1 MDFDLLGR
9 NFDCLEKTCLGKTK
23 DGPDPQEKAAL
34 PEDGR
39 RLPDALPEV
48 KQAGWLR
55 RGAPGPADVVRRGMA
70 AWDRTARRRIVV
82 MFRVEHIVM
91 TGMS

>member
-9 NFDCLEKTCLGKTK
+9 DFDCLEKTCLGKTK
-23 DGPDPQEKAAL
+23 DGPDPQEEEAP

-55 RGAPGPADVVRRGMA
+55 RDLGWLPGIEPRA
-70 AWDRTARRRIVV
+70 A
-82 MFRVEHIVM
+82 E
-91 TGMS
+91 SS